1 MAEPNAMLNGLV
13 LHRREYRETSFIVD
27 FFTKQQGRV
36 SAICRGV
43 RGGKSTKSNEKKSLI
58 QPFQPL
64 LVSFSGRHE
73 LKNLTQIE
81 GDARAFLLNGPVLF
95 SAMYLNELL
104 NRVLPKEV
112 SYPEVYDLYMAS
124 LLRLAKQESIEV
136 VLREFEISLINNI
149 GYGFD
154 WQADCHTGDKL
165 ESNSYYSFINDH
177 GFQRLNQVQR
187 TANCF
192 LGKDLENVARFI
204 WDKQS
209 LLVAKRVTRMAFKP
223 ILGEKPLKSRELFIK
238 LERTE

>member
-27 FFTKQQGRV
+27 FFTKQQGRI
-36 SAICRGV
+36 SAVCRGV
-43 RGGKSTKSNEKKSLI
+43 RGGKSTKSNEKKSLL

-64 LVSFSGRHE
+64 LISFSGRQE
-73 LKNLTQIE
+73 LKNLAQVE
-81 GDARAFLLNGPVLF
+81 GDARAFLMQGPVLF

-124 LLRLAKQESIEV
+124 LLRLNEHEPIEV
-136 VLREFEISLINNI
+136 VLREFEISLIHNI

-154 WQADCHTGDKL
+154 WQTDCLTGDKL
-165 ESNSYYSFINDH
+165 EANGYYSFINDQ
-177 GFQRLNQVQR
+177 GFQRLGHGEQ

-192 LGKDLENVARFI
+192 LGTDLKNVASFT
-204 WDKQS
+204 WDKRS
-209 LLVAKRVTRMAFKP
+209 LLTAKRVTRMAFKS
-223 ILGEKPLKSRELFIK
+223 ILGDKPLKSRELFIK